1 MDDFD
6 SVHATRAGG
15 TSTVTLFLG
24 LFLLVLAFFII
35 LVSISTIEETKS
47 KEVMDSLTSTFAD
60 LVGPVTDP
68 TDFSSN
74 QGEVLS
80 PDAFQ
85 QHITGVFSTSIAI
98 DRIEVVQPGRVM
110 RVDFQAH
117 ELFEDGKAEVRSIR
131 TNLLDRTMGSLSANP
146 PGFRFEMAFLIGS
159 PLSDDN
165 NLPVIP
171 TLELARAGAFARKVI
186 ERGAPPHAVS
196 EGIIPGKPTDV
207 SLYFYVREESAARL
221 QFDLPIGEELIYDD
235 SEVAQPDLLP
245 SAAGNLIQ
253 SVPDADTP
261 TSLNPEGEVE

>member
-1 MDDFD
+1 MGSSVNMDINPRFKAKVVGSFKQLPGCPDY
-6 SVHATRAGG
+6 V
-15 TSTVTLFLG
+15 VETLEAKRLEKMSLG
-24 LFLLVLAFFII
+24 ECYHPSDERYL
-35 LVSISTIEETKS
+35 
-47 KEVMDSLTSTFAD
+47 
-60 LVGPVTDP
+60 
-68 TDFSSN
+68 
-74 QGEVLS
+74 
-80 PDAFQ
+80 
-85 QHITGVFSTSIAI
+85 I

-117 ELFEDGKAEVRSIR
+117 ELFEDDKAEVRSIR

-165 NLPVIP
+165 NLPVIQ

-196 EGIIPGKPTDV
+196 VGIIPGKPTDV